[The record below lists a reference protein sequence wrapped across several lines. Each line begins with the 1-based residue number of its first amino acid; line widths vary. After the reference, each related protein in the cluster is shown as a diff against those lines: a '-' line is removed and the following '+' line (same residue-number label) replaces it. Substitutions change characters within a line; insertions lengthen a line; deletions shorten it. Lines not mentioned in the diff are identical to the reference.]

1 MIEAIIIKIVG
12 SIIGPVIR
20 PFTRGRLEAGV
31 TAKKAGANAFTYIR
45 IKNPGPAE
53 VFIRGARVPAYY
65 RIAKDHTEKSIG
77 EAMDNVDVHVLLRQG
92 EVCDLP
98 IFHYPDRPKDAP
110 SQSVHFLIYWRKTS
124 STWRWQFPVSASTS
138 TAAVQRISAAVAARR
153 D

>member
-1 MIEAIIIKIVG
+1 M
-12 SIIGPVIR
+12 R
-20 PFTRGRLEAGV
+20 
-31 TAKKAGANAFTYIR
+31 
-45 IKNPGPAE
+45 
-53 VFIRGARVPAYY
+53 AYPPIY

-124 STWRWQFPVSASTS
+124 STWLWQFPVSASTS
-138 TAAVQRISAAVAARR
+138 TAAVQRIQQQLPPGVTRSIAAAYFRANADLTVTIGSSLESRRAHTFPASAFIAPAVDASRR
-153 D
+153 VCR